1 MKKETRNKILL
12 AIFFI
17 LFFGIAYQCAAQSP
31 MRFMIPSKIKDSISQ
46 TILIGICQE
55 KGEYRVYAK
64 FPSKQHFNLRIGFEN
79 GDIEYLQYLTDGE
92 FNISQRALKRLKTTE
107 ITTIYLDSKESLI
120 CRNIK
125 TKDYFINQ
133 LKQK

>member
-1 MKKETRNKILL
+1 MKKETRNKLLL

-17 LFFGIAYQCAAQSP
+17 LFFTTAYKLAAQSP

-55 KGEYRVYAK
+55 KGEYRIYTK
-64 FPSKQHFNLRIGFEN
+64 LPKGRRFNLRIGFIN
-79 GDIEYLQYLTDGE
+79 GDIEYLQYLADGE
-92 FNISQRALKRLKTTE
+92 FHISERVFKRLKTTE
-107 ITTIYLDSKESLI
+107 ISAVYLDSDDPLI

-125 TKDYFINQ
+125 TKDYFIKNINQ
-133 LKQK
+133 